1 MAYSL
6 NFYESF
12 IRYQI
17 PCLGSLLISKGS
29 IASLQGQFPNGQRGM
44 LEVRS
49 QTHDVSLEYLGLSLE
64 MWLE

>member
-1 MAYSL
+1 MACSL

-29 IASLQGQFPNGQRGM
+29 VASLQGQFPNGQTGM
-44 LEVRS
+44 LEVWS
-49 QTHDVSLEYLGLSLE
+49 PTHDVSLEYLGLSLE
-64 MWLE
+64 MWFE